1 MHKPAYQIASDQP
14 PQCFTTE
21 MTASLPAL
29 RRFARSLCRQRDMA
43 MADDLVQETMFRAW
57 SSRHTFLPGSK
68 FRPWLF
74 TILRNQFY
82 NAIRKQSRLV
92 AWEPEAAERILVQA
106 PDQEERIHVADLEG
120 ALKRLPQGQREM
132 LMLIA
137 GAGLSY
143 EEAAEAADCK
153 LGTVKSR
160 INRGRAAMREIIASG
175 EMLPEEA

>member
-1 MHKPAYQIASDQP
+1 MMHAASDTFTP
-14 PQCFTTE
+14 VPHCFTAE

-29 RRFARSLCRQRDMA
+29 RNFARSLCRQRDMA
-43 MADDLVQETMFRAW
+43 DDLVQETMVRAW

-82 NAIRKQSRLV
+82 NAIRKSNRLV
-92 AWEPEAAERILVQA
+92 AWEPEAAERLLVQQ
-106 PDQEERIHVADLEG
+106 PDQEERIHVADIEG
-120 ALKRLPQGQREM
+120 ALQRLPDRQREM

-143 EEAAEAADCK
+143 EEAAEVSDCK

-160 INRGRAAMREIIASG
+160 INRGRAAMRAIIEHG
-175 EMLPEEA
+175 EALPGA

>member
-1 MHKPAYQIASDQP
+1 MQDQAVTHTTP
-14 PQCFTTE
+14 CFTAE

-29 RRFARSLCRQRDMA
+29 RNFARSLSRQRD
-43 MADDLVQETMFRAW
+43 MADDLVQETMVRAW

-82 NAIRKQSRLV
+82 NAVRKQGRLV
-92 AWEPEAAERILVQA
+92 AWEPEAAERLLVQA
-106 PDQEERIHVADLEG
+106 PDQEQRLHVADLEG
-120 ALKRLPQGQREM
+120 ALQQLPPGQRDM
-132 LMLIA
+132 LLLIA

-143 EEAAEAADCK
+143 EEAAEASDCK

-160 INRGRAAMREIIASG
+160 INRGRAAMRAIIENG
-175 EMLPEEA
+175 ESLPEA

>member
-1 MHKPAYQIASDQP
+1 
-14 PQCFTTE
+14 

-29 RRFARSLCRQRDMA
+29 RSFARSLCRQGD
-43 MADDLVQETMFRAW
+43 MADDLVQETMVRAW

-82 NAIRKQSRLV
+82 NAVRKQARLV
-92 AWEPEAAERILVQA
+92 AWEPEAAERLLVQA
-106 PDQEERIHVADLEG
+106 PDQEERLHVADIEG
-120 ALKRLPQGQREM
+120 ALQQLPSGQREM
-132 LMLIA
+132 LLLIA

-160 INRGRAAMREIIASG
+160 INRGRAGLRAIIENG
-175 EMLPEEA
+175 ESLPEA

>member
-1 MHKPAYQIASDQP
+1 MPKPAYNTAYNQEP
-14 PQCFTTE
+14 HCFNAE

-29 RRFARSLCRQRDMA
+29 RNFARSLCRQRDIA
-43 MADDLVQETMFRAW
+43 LADDLVQETMMRAW
-57 SSRHTFLPGSK
+57 SSRHTFMPGSK

-82 NAIRKQSRLV
+82 NAVRKQSRMV
-92 AWEPEAAERILVQA
+92 AWEPEAAERLLVQA
-106 PDQEERIHVADLEG
+106 ADQEQRIHVADLEG
-120 ALKRLPQGQREM
+120 ALRKLPEGQRDM
-132 LMLIA
+132 LMLVA

-160 INRGRAAMREIIASG
+160 INRGRAAMRAILASG
-175 EMLPEEA
+175 EMLPEA